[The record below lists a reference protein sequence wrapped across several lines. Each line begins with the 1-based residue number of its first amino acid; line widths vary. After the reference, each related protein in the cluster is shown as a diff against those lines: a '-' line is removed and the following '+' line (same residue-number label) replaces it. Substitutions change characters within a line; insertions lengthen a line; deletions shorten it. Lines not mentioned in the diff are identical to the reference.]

1 MYARTLPLVTLLAL
15 ALLPSPATAADGKAI
30 WVAQCAKCHAETG
43 DADTPPGK
51 ALKTPPLP
59 GNAPVATMS
68 VADLVAGIKASKKH
82 ASLKLADA
90 DLEAAAGYA
99 KELAAKK

>member
-1 MYARTLPLVTLLAL
+1 MYARTLAPVTMLVLAL
-15 ALLPSPATAADGKAI
+15 TPNPATAADGKAVWI
-30 WVAQCAKCHAETG
+30 AQCAKCHGETG
-43 DADTPPGK
+43 AADTPPGK

-59 GNAPVATMS
+59 GNAPVAAMS
-68 VADLVAGIKASKKH
+68 VADLVAGVKASRKH
-82 ASLKLADA
+82 ASLKLPDA